1 MQGIIHPWRPRGGLS
16 DREKWRQE
24 KARES
29 VLENFG
35 HRFSDSTNRPWVSE
49 GKFCTW
55 QCRTYS
61 KALDNA
67 IIVQ

>member
-1 MQGIIHPWRPRGGLS
+1 MQGIIHPWRPMGGLS

-35 HRFSDSTNRPWVSE
+35 HRFSDSTDRPWVFE
-49 GKFCTW
+49 GGASLFIGHL
-55 QCRTYS
+55 
-61 KALDNA
+61 ALQNLLKS
-67 IIVQ
+67 IR